1 MDNAK
6 ENQEESTQQIIDIF
20 YKDTY
25 RLNSLISQINNG
37 ALQTVTVKSDET
49 QGSSFSMKGSVGS
62 SHLLSAL
69 GEKTASKSMGKHI
82 EETKKIGD
90 DLLIKLIEQLGIS
103 PQAAGFSETYSNLN
117 IIIGTISLRNFKL
130 ISQIIPLLKDGMNIF
145 DQGIQQKNVTEEILN
160 FLKAKSP
167 KTQNDKKLIKDL
179 ENELFSLKMK
189 SISTTTLYDNL
200 HVFLPFL
207 PTGIG
212 LEVEADDGTVFTGSL
227 KSEYLIDSEEA
238 IALNYGSKLPDKW
251 NILGIIDSRIMQGEV
266 NEENDFL
273 GVLSKSM
280 NEISRQLMS
289 FKSQATIIPILIY
302 RELNIN

>member
-1 MDNAK
+1 MDNTNK
-6 ENQEESTQQIIDIF
+6 NQEETSRHLIDIF
-20 YKDTY
+20 YKDDY

-37 ALQTVTVKSDET
+37 ALQTVTVKSDKT
-49 QGSSFSMKGSVGS
+49 QGSSFSAKGSAGS
-62 SHLLSAL
+62 SHILSAC
-69 GEKTASKSMGKHI
+69 GEKKNSESIGRHI
-82 EETKKIGD
+82 EETRKIGD

-103 PQAAGFSETYSNLN
+103 PQATGFTETYSNLN
-117 IIIGTISLRNFKL
+117 IITGTISLRNFKL
-130 ISQIIPLLKDGMNIF
+130 ISQIIPLFKDGMAIF
-145 DQGIQQKNVTEEILN
+145 DQNIQQKNEVEEILN
-160 FLKAKSP
+160 FLKAKSH
-167 KTQNDKKLIKDL
+167 KTSEDKKLIKDM

-189 SISTTTLYDNL
+189 SISNTTIYDNL

-212 LEVEADDGTVFTGSL
+212 LEIEADDGTTFTGSL

-238 IALNYGSKLPDKW
+238 IALNYGNRLPDKW
-251 NILGIIDSRIMQGEV
+251 NVLGIIDSRIMQGEE

-273 GVLSKSM
+273 RGLSKAM

-302 RELNIN
+302 RELTIN